1 MLGFLDHE
9 SVVADLFQQA
19 RVGGNGMEI
28 ERHFRRAQAGVDLAQ
43 RQKCFKQ
50 HVVTPR

>member
-1 MLGFLDHE
+1 LDKT
-9 SVVADLFQQA
+9 QQA
-19 RVGGNGMEI
+19 RVGGDGMEI
-28 ERHFRRAQAGVDLAQ
+28 EWHCGRAQAGVDLAQ